1 VTQPLAPAQSNAWL
15 IGTRKGAWPA
25 TRTGSGASDWKTGE
39 PWFFG
44 CQVHHLIQDPRGS
57 GTILAAVKTGHL
69 GPTLYRST
77 DGGRSWKESERPP
90 RFKTPEDYAGSP
102 LPADDPRR
110 KGRTVDHVFFLAP
123 GNASTPQRWYAG
135 TSGIGLFQSDDDG
148 VTWSAVEGF
157 NDEPELRKWC
167 YEFSEQTPDGSKCH
181 SVQVHPQD
189 ARRLT
194 IGLSGGGIFLSEDAG
209 KTWRPVNSGVA
220 IDPLPP
226 KEDGSEY
233 EYGHDPHDL
242 VVHPAQPD
250 RWYHQNHCGIYR
262 LDWQPG
268 AQKQRWTRIGN
279 NMPKEVGD
287 IGFPMTCHPRNALT
301 CWVFPMDGG
310 TVWPRVSPDGRPA
323 VYRTVDGGTSWQRQD
338 KGLPERAW
346 YTVFR
351 QAMAHDGR
359 SPLGLAFGT
368 TSGDVYYSA
377 DEGER
382 WQTIARY
389 LPKIHTV
396 TAARLE

>member
-1 VTQPLAPAQSNAWL
+1 MTQPLAPAQANAWM
-15 IGTRKGAWPA
+15 IGTRKGAWA
-25 TRTGSGASDWKTGE
+25 ARRTGSGPGDWTIAE

-44 CQVHHLIQDPRGS
+44 CQVHHMVQDPRGS

-77 DGGRSWKESERPP
+77 DGGRAWKEVERPP
-90 RFKTPEDYAGSP
+90 RFKTPEEYAGAQ
-102 LPADDPRR
+102 LPEDDPRR

-123 GNASTPQRWYAG
+123 GHASTPSLWYAG
-135 TSGIGLFQSDDDG
+135 TSGIGLFRSDDDG
-148 VTWSAVEGF
+148 QSWSAVDGF
-157 NDEPELRKWC
+157 NDEPALRQWC
-167 YEFSEQTPDGSKCH
+167 YDFSEQTPDGSKCH

-189 ARRLT
+189 PKRLT
-194 IGLSGGGIFLSEDAG
+194 LGLSGGGIFLSEDAG
-209 KTWRPVNSGVA
+209 ASWRPVNGGVA

-242 VVHPAQPD
+242 VVHPTQPD

-262 LDWQPG
+262 LDWKPG
-268 AQKQRWTRIGN
+268 APQQRWTRIGD

-310 TVWPRVSPDGRPA
+310 TVWPRTSPDGRPA
-323 VYRTVDGGTSWQRQD
+323 VFRTVDGGTTWQRQHR
-338 KGLPERAW
+338 GLPERAW

-351 QAMAHDGR
+351 QAMAHDGL

-368 TSGDVYYSA
+368 TSGDVFYSA

-382 WQTIARY
+382 WTTIARH
-389 LPKIHTV
+389 LPKIHSV

>member
-15 IGTRKGAWPA
+15 IGTRKGAWTA
-25 TRTGSGASDWKTGE
+25 TRTGNGPGDWKIGE

-77 DGGRSWKESERPP
+77 DAGRTWKESERPP
-90 RFKTPEDYAGSP
+90 RFKTPEEYAGSP
-102 LPADDPRR
+102 LPEDDPRR

-123 GNASTPQRWYAG
+123 GHASTPQRWYAG

-157 NDEPELRKWC
+157 NDEPQLRKWC

-194 IGLSGGGIFLSEDAG
+194 LGLSGGGIFLSEDAG
-209 KTWRPVNSGVA
+209 KTWRPINSGVA

-262 LDWQPG
+262 LDWKPG
-268 AQKQRWTRIGN
+268 AEKQRWTRIGN

-382 WQTIARY
+382 WQAIARY
-389 LPKIHTV
+389 LPKIHSV
-396 TAARLE
+396 TAARLG

>member
-1 VTQPLAPAQSNAWL
+1 M
-15 IGTRKGAWPA
+15 IGTRKGAWVA
-25 TRTGSGASDWKTGE
+25 TRSGSGPGDWKTGE

-77 DGGRSWKESERPP
+77 DGGRNWKESERPP
-90 RFKTPEDYAGSP
+90 RFKTPEEYAGSP
-102 LPADDPRR
+102 LPEDDPRR

-123 GNASTPQRWYAG
+123 GHASTPKRWYAG

-148 VTWSAVEGF
+148 VTWSAVDGF

-194 IGLSGGGIFLSEDAG
+194 LGLSGGGIFLSEDAG
-209 KTWRPVNSGVA
+209 KTWRPINSGVA

-262 LDWQPG
+262 LDWKPG
-268 AQKQRWTRIGN
+268 LEKQRWTRIGDH
-279 NMPKEVGD
+279 MPKEVGD
-287 IGFPMTCHPRNALT
+287 IGFPMTCHPRNAQT

-323 VYRTVDGGTSWQRQD
+323 VYRTIDGGTSWQRQD
-338 KGLPERAW
+338 SGLPERAW

-351 QAMAHDGR
+351 QAMAHDGL

-368 TSGDVYYSA
+368 TSGDVYYSP

-382 WQTIARY
+382 WHAIARH
-389 LPKIHTV
+389 LPKIHSV
-396 TAARLE
+396 TAARLG